1 MNRIREYNGKY
12 EVLITPTQLYDTG
25 FELLMGN
32 WPDSNLVGFSVKQFN
47 TLNDAMCEAY
57 MHPDINWDKLV
68 LFQKDNFHNLKKKI
82 IEIIKRHQLVVD
94 FEAKIMTPIE
104 LKDVMFDRVK
114 NMGNKFSLPYY
125 MNDIISFKLIN
136 TYSANLQT
144 IYRILS
150 EYVELRIIKKIT
162 PVFNGQ
168 KAIPLIQ
175 VIGKTDNSVTYEI
188 TLMTNVVANWMKW
201 ISQNPQLDNITKRN
215 TFDEAIEIQSKID
228 NK

>member
-68 LFQKDNFHNLKKKI
+68 IFQKDNFHNLKKKI

-94 FEAKIMTPIE
+94 FEAKIMTPSE

-114 NMGNKFSLPYY
+114 NIGNKFSLPYY

-136 TYSANLQT
+136 TYSKNLQT

-150 EYVELRIIKKIT
+150 EYSELRIIKKIT

-168 KAIPLIQ
+168 KAMPLIQ

-188 TLMTNVVANWMKW
+188 TLMTNVIANWMKW

-215 TFDEAIEIQSKID
+215 TFEEAIEIQNKID